1 MPGLAGDH
9 RSPQGLCGFP
19 YSAPCWS
26 GWLAPGQDILFQKS
40 HLGGLVAPEEKG
52 EAGTKPS
59 RPTSLPLESQKPA
72 FVCVPVCGRDSV
84 KNLRGEEPITGF
96 QRPHSAQNNDF
107 TQ

>member
-19 YSAPCWS
+19 YCAPCWS

-52 EAGTKPS
+52 EAGTKTL
-59 RPTSLPLESQKPA
+59 RPTSLPLSH
-72 FVCVPVCGRDSV
+72 
-84 KNLRGEEPITGF
+84 KNLRSFAFPFAAGN
-96 QRPHSAQNNDF
+96 Q
-107 TQ
+107 